1 MPLEVGDLR
10 AAQEDVLASLSR
22 RLLLLDLD
30 LHDVRRVLDDL
41 GDIRAVARADLTK
54 DTLVNPDH
62 PTDEPVTLLS
72 APQRPLVS
80 PGSLPLLKCA
90 KNM

>member
-1 MPLEVGDLR
+1 MPLEVRDLR

-41 GDIRAVARADLTK
+41 RDVRAVAGANLAEN
-54 DTLVNPDH
+54 TLVDPDH
-62 PTDEPVTLLS
+62 TAHEPVTLWY
-72 APQRPLVS
+72 
-80 PGSLPLLKCA
+80 C
-90 KNM
+90 

>member
-41 GDIRAVARADLTK
+41 GDVGAVAGAHFTE
-54 DTLVNPDH
+54 DTLVDPDN
-62 PTDEPVTLLS
+62 TTNEPVAL
-72 APQRPLVS
+72 R
-80 PGSLPLLKCA
+80 
-90 KNM
+90 